1 MITKPVLDVLL
12 NQNVHDLINCMAA
25 NFYRT
30 YGGRNSHSPMISQED
45 LALEG
50 YVGMTLAY
58 ESFDPSLGHT
68 DNVDT
73 SFRTYIYPYV
83 KNAMSTYCRKFSHS
97 LTISEKSARDDMHS
111 LINIG
116 VVHIDQ
122 FDDNDKFDI
131 PVGSG
136 VQASEDVNEHFLAGF
151 SQFERELVKD
161 HMIDGYSLQEISHRH
176 QISKSRAGE
185 IIRNLTKRMKQKA
198 ESYEND

>member
-1 MITKPVLDVLL
+1 MITKPALDVLL

-30 YGGRNSHSPMISQED
+30 YSRRNSHSPMISQED
-45 LALEG
+45 LSLEG
-50 YVGMTLAY
+50 YVGMTIAY

-68 DNVDT
+68 DNVNT

-111 LINIG
+111 LLNIG
-116 VVHIDQ
+116 IVHIDQ
-122 FDDNDKFDI
+122 FDDNEKFDI
-131 PVGSG
+131 PIGSG
-136 VQASEDVNEHFLAGF
+136 VQTSEDMNEYFLAGF

-185 IIRNLTKRMKQKA
+185 IIRDLTERLKQKA
-198 ESYEND
+198 ENYEND